1 MRTVVI
7 AVIAVGA
14 IAVGALVGA
23 LAASGGS
30 SESSA
35 SEQEIQR
42 NADLWAI
49 DQIEK
54 NFHKATSRK
63 DVDLMMSLWAPNAT
77 LTVGPGQ
84 TAAGKNEIRRFWLTK
99 AAVFK
104 PENKWLSDTPAYK
117 IRHHGQ
123 RRQGHALVRVPLHR
137 SEDQTGP
144 VDYARRPGGRPDRR
158 RMADH
163 EHGRRNGSP

>member
-7 AVIAVGA
+7 ALVVVVVIAVS
-14 IAVGALVGA
+14 ALVGA

-35 SEQEIQR
+35 SEQQMQH

-49 DQIEK
+49 DSIEK

-63 DVDLMMSLWAPNAT
+63 DIDLMMSLWAPNAT

-84 TAAGKNEIRRFWLTK
+84 TAAGKKRN
-99 AAVFK
+99 
-104 PENKWLSDTPAYK
+104 PALLVDK
-117 IRHHGQ
+117 GDRVQAGEQVALGHAGVQDSHHGQ
-123 RRQGHALVRVPLHR
+123 RRQGHPLVRVPLHR
-137 SEDQTGP
+137 SEDRKGL
-144 VDYARRPGGRPDRR
+144 VDYARRPGGRADRR
-158 RMADH
+158 TT
-163 EHGRRNGSP
+163 G

>member
-7 AVIAVGA
+7 AVVAVVA

-35 SEQEIQR
+35 SEQEMQR

-63 DVDLMMSLWAPNAT
+63 DVDLMMSLWAPERDLDRWPRT
-77 LTVGPGQ
+77 DRGGQ
-84 TAAGKNEIRRFWLTK
+84 EA
-99 AAVFK
+99 
-104 PENKWLSDTPAYK
+104 
-117 IRHHGQ
+117 
-123 RRQGHALVRVPLHR
+123 R
-137 SEDQTGP
+137 S
-144 VDYARRPGGRPDRR
+144 GGS
-158 RMADH
+158 
-163 EHGRRNGSP
+163 G